1 MNYTQYSHHTAV
13 DFSTDPLF
21 IEWRWLQTDESCQFW
36 EGFLAEYPDKK
47 DDILLAIEIVE
58 SFRENSNEFLF
69 SEQEKGDAVKRLT
82 EKVYRYKRR
91 RKRTIYGI
99 STFVL
104 LASLFFLPFRPVRQ
118 VEPVNQVPVIVREN
132 KEVQL
137 ILSSGEKS
145 LFKED
150 IQIKYDS
157 IGNIV
162 VESESGKMLE
172 KHEKVEVPAEMN
184 RLIVPKG
191 KRSSLLLADGS
202 RIWVNSGTT
211 LEFPS
216 SFSQNERRISIDG
229 EIYIE
234 VEKDPQKP
242 FYVSTQAFDVVV
254 LGTAFN
260 VTAYAEDAL
269 QHITVAEGSVS
280 VFTGEAETGS
290 VLTSNQQLRL
300 LNGENVEI
308 SNVDV
313 YHYTSW
319 REGILRFESEPLPQI
334 LTRLSRYYDIDL
346 LFGADI
352 QAVRCSG
359 KLYLFDEWQVVLDNI
374 TNVSPVAYRVQNN
387 QVALYHSRK

>member
-1 MNYTQYSHHTAV
+1 V
-13 DFSTDPLF
+13 
-21 IEWRWLQTDESCQFW
+21 I
-36 EGFLAEYPDKK
+36 
-47 DDILLAIEIVE
+47 
-58 SFRENSNEFLF
+58 
-69 SEQEKGDAVKRLT
+69 RLIT
-82 EKVYRYKRR
+82 
-91 RKRTIYGI
+91 T
-99 STFVL
+99 
-104 LASLFFLPFRPVRQ
+104 
-118 VEPVNQVPVIVREN
+118 PVIVRDE

-137 ILSSGEKS
+137 SFIVGEKS
-145 LFKED
+145 LFRKISD
-150 IQIKYDS
+150 KYDS
-157 IGNIV
+157 TGNIV
-162 VESESGKMLE
+162 IESESGKMLE
-172 KHEKVEVPAEMN
+172 KYENEDIAEKIN

-211 LEFPS
+211 VEFPS

-242 FYVSTQAFDVVV
+242 FYVSTQDFDIVV

-260 VTAYAEDAL
+260 VAAYSEDAL

-280 VFTGEAETGS
+280 VVMGEAETS
-290 VLTSNQQLRL
+290 NVITRNQQLRI
-300 LNGENVEI
+300 LNGNDTEI

-313 YHYTSW
+313 YNYTSW
-319 REGILRFESEPLPQI
+319 REGILRFESEPLSQI

-352 QAVRCSG
+352 HSVRCSG

-374 TNVSPVAYRVQNN
+374 TKVSPVEYRVKNN
-387 QVALYHSRK
+387 QVAFYHSK